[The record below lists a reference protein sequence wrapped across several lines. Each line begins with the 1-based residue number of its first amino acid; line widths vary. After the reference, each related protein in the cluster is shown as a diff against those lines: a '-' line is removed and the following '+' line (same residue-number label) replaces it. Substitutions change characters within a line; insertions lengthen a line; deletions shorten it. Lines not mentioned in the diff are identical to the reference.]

1 MSGTKS
7 DYLTK
12 QILHSM
18 TVNDAISK
26 LRVMLG
32 AATEEVKGV
41 KMEEEVKEEVKV
53 TMAEATLV
61 DGTEVYTEG
70 ELEAGAILFVRAGEG
85 VSEDPFAP
93 AGIHETTD
101 GLLITVGENGEITS
115 VEDKS
120 PEVEASEEE
129 KKEVE
134 MEEEIKEEVEVKK
147 EFDAEELLEGVANL
161 LMPYTEEIKELKEEL
176 SVLTSRFNEVADEPA
191 AKKVRNTFSQE
202 ANARAT
208 TAEARFDRLVALRKS
223 RK

>member
-1 MSGTKS
+1 
-7 DYLTK
+7 
-12 QILHSM
+12 M

-32 AATEEVKGV
+32 AATEEVKEV
-41 KMEEEVKEEVKV
+41 KLEEEVKVEEKV
-53 TMAEATLV
+53 EIKAAEATLV

-101 GLLITVGENGEITS
+101 GLLITVGENGEITAI
-115 VEDKS
+115 EDKS
-120 PEVEASEEE
+120 PEVEASE
-129 KKEVE
+129 KKEEVE
-134 MEEEIKEEVEVKK
+134 MEEEEVIEEK
-147 EFDAEELLEGVANL
+147 EFDVEGLLEGIAGML
-161 LMPYTEEIKELKEEL
+161 EPYTEEIKELKEEL

-191 AKKVRNTFSQE
+191 DAKKVRNTFSQE
-202 ANARAT
+202 ANNKAT
-208 TAEARFDRLVALRKS
+208 TAEARFERLVALRHS

>member
-7 DYLTK
+7 DDLTK

-18 TVNDAISK
+18 TVANAISK

-32 AATEEVKGV
+32 ATTEEVKEV
-41 KMEEEVKEEVKV
+41 RMEDEEVKKETDVK
-53 TMAEATLV
+53 MAEAVLV
-61 DGTEVYTEG
+61 DGTPVYTEG
-70 ELEAGAILFVRAGEG
+70 ELTEGAILYVRTEED
-85 VSEDPFAP
+85 EDPMAP
-93 AGIHETTD
+93 TAIHETTD

-115 VEDKS
+115 IEDKS

-134 MEEEIKEEVEVKK
+134 MEEEIEEEVKK

-208 TAEARFDRLVALRKS
+208 TAEARFERLVALRNS